1 MAYIN
6 VILEE
11 NVGKF
16 IYDRCNSSAHYCQI
30 SENINYLKTINKETG
45 VIINEFYYGQYW
57 SYIPGESPWQLSD
70 TDPYG
75 HHSSTAGL
83 AKSKYHKI
91 ELKIKQMSNRRKEMG
106 YVW

>member
-1 MAYIN
+1 MSL
-6 VILEE
+6 VDVSLSE

-16 IYDRCNSSAHYCQI
+16 IYDRFNYSDYYYQI
-30 SENINYLKTINKETG
+30 SDNTHHLITINKKTG
-45 VIINEFYYGQYW
+45 EVENEFFYGAFW
-57 SYIPGESPWQLSD
+57 SYRPDESEWQLSD

-75 HHSSTAGL
+75 HHSSPAGVV
-83 AKSKYHKI
+83 KSKYHKI